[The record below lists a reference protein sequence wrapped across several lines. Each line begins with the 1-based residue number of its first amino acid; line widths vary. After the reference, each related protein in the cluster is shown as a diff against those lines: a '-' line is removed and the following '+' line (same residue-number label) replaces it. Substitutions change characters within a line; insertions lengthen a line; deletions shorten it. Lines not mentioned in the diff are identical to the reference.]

1 MDLDMIVLV
10 VDDFASMR
18 RIVKNVLKQMGF
30 KKIIEAEDGSSAL
43 QVLKKEEIGLVL
55 CDWNMPRM
63 TGIDLLK
70 AVRSDES
77 LKDIPFLMVTAEG
90 QKDNVVEAVQAGVSN
105 YIMKPFTAEGLE
117 EKVKKVLG

>member
-1 MDLDMIVLV
+1 MDLDMKVLV

-30 KKIIEAEDGSSAL
+30 TKIIEADDGSVAL

-70 AVRSDES
+70 AVKSDED

-105 YIMKPFTAEGLE
+105 YIMKPFTAEAME
-117 EKVKKVLG
+117 ERVKKVLG

>member
-1 MDLDMIVLV
+1 MKVLV

-30 KKIIEAEDGSSAL
+30 TKIIEADDGSVAL

-70 AVRSDES
+70 AVKSDED

-105 YIMKPFTAEGLE
+105 YIMKPFTAEAME
-117 EKVKKVLG
+117 ERVKKVLG